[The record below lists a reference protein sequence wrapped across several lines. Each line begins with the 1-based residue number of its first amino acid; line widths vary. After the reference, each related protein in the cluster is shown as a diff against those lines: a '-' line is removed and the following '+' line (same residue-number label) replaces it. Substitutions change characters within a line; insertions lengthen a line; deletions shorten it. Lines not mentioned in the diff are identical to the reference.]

1 MSNYDLTTGT
11 SDKLYQKHDQ
21 SHAQLVK
28 TLDFSLFT
36 GSAAGAA
43 ADTADIIT
51 IPAGFVVEDVF
62 TVSDTAS
69 TTSSSVFGVGDDAD
83 SAYYLPNTTSATA
96 TAGTVVKTGT
106 GASGKFKD
114 GTSVASYSAATC
126 KYYTTASTLRVLL
139 GATAP
144 LNGKVK
150 FIVRGF
156 WAL

>member
-1 MSNYDLTTGT
+1 MSNYDLTAGT
-11 SDKLYQKHDQ
+11 STKLYQSHDLQ
-21 SHAQLVK
+21 RGQLVNK
-28 TLDFSLFT
+28 VDFSLFT

-43 ADTADIIT
+43 TDTADVIT

-62 TVSDTAS
+62 TVIDTAS
-69 TTSSSVFGVGDDAD
+69 TTSSSVFGVGDAAD
-83 SAYYLPNTTSATA
+83 SAYYLPNTTAATA
-96 TAGTVVKTGT
+96 AAGTVVKTGT

-114 GTSVASYSAATC
+114 GTSIASYSAATT
-126 KYYTTASTLRVLL
+126 KWYTTASTLRVLL

-156 WAL
+156 MAL